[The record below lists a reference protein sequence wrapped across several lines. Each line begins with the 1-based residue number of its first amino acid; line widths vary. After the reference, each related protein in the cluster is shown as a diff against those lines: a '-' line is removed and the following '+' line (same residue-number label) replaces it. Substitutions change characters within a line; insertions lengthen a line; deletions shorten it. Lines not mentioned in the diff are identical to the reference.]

1 MVRLA
6 TGGPVRKYCR
16 FLAAAKLRLAASSV
30 GAMALPLHPPCVLA
44 SLAFRA
50 PEFRQ
55 NLRPEPLPGLE
66 EDPQPVAQE
75 AGHEEVRAHVLLA
88 VAAERLA
95 QRRVPEDLQRPLRR
109 LLDGGDEVAGLAVG
123 DLQRDA
129 ADVAGDHRP
138 GLPDGLGDCE
148 PEALAGSM
156 LHLHGGVLLY
166 GACLERVLARVV
178 AEEV

>member
-1 MVRLA
+1 MVRLP
-6 TGGPVRKYCR
+6 TGGPVRKSCR

-88 VAAERLA
+88 VATERLA
-95 QRRVPEDLQRPLRR
+95 QRRVAADLQRALRPL
-109 LLDGGDEVAGLAVG
+109 LHGGDEGAGPALR
-123 DLQRDA
+123 DLQREPPP
-129 ADVAGDHRP
+129 VARGPPPRP
-138 GLPDGLGDCE
+138 PQRPRD
-148 PEALAGSM
+148 PE
-156 LHLHGGVLLY
+156 
-166 GACLERVLARVV
+166 
-178 AEEV
+178 